1 MNSETS
7 ATPQN
12 RRTRKRAS
20 TIRPRASGYGSMRPR
35 QMRARLQRRNFDRK
49 ARKDLFTRRLLQ
61 ALDDAIT
68 YRTGQASKTCPAC
81 TGQDRCAEHAEN
93 QALIWTYQQM
103 HAATLEQLHQAAIPK
118 PGNLR

>member
-1 MNSETS
+1 MNGDTTETR
-7 ATPQN
+7 QN
-12 RRTRKRAS
+12 QRTSSQTTTRL
-20 TIRPRASGYGSMRPR
+20 RASGSGGMRLR
-35 QMRARLQRRNFDRK
+35 QMRATLQRRNFDRK

-68 YRTGQASKTCPAC
+68 YRTGQASQTCPAC
-81 TGQDRCAEHAEN
+81 AGLDGCAEHAEN

-103 HAATLEQLHQAAIPK
+103 HAATFERLHQAARPK